1 MMCSTDLPV
10 TCFTQH
16 DTFQVHPCC
25 CIWQHFIL
33 LLWLRNIPLCV
44 FAGVLHL
51 PYPFVCWWTLRLLL
65 VFSFLRWNSHDIEV
79 PILKCTVKKK
89 IKYTIQW
96 HLVYACGCTTTTSSP
111 RMFSSLQKK
120 TLYPL
125 RGHSLSPRL
134 PAPGSCQ
141 PAVCVYGGTCSVYFT

>member
-1 MMCSTDLPV
+1 MQYWSSCDLFYSAWYLPSTSMLLHL
-10 TCFTQH
+10 T
-16 DTFQVHPCC
+16 TFYSSFMTEKYSSV
-25 CIWQHFIL
+25 
-33 LLWLRNIPLCV
+33 CV